1 MPDSD
6 EGLPVVYVR
15 VCVNVDSLRIGYEG
29 EVELTPRIQ
38 KLVSAGYL
46 QILGH
51 VWVAPRLEPAVRT
64 VRVVPVVDTPVAVA
78 SPTRVRAPR
87 KAVEDGAAGADQA

>member
-1 MPDSD
+1 MDGD

-15 VCVNVDSLRIGYEG
+15 VRVNVDSLRIGYEG

-51 VWVAPRLEPAVRT
+51 VWVPPEPEPVIPAVT
-64 VRVVPVVDTPVAVA
+64 TPVTVA
-78 SPTRVRAPR
+78 SPTRTRVPR
-87 KAVEDGAAGADQA
+87 KAAGSGAASADQA

>member
-1 MPDSD
+1 MPDD

-51 VWVAPRLEPAVRT
+51 VWVPPEPQPEPQP
-64 VRVVPVVDTPVAVA
+64 VVPVPVTLA
-78 SPTRVRAPR
+78 SPTRIRAP
-87 KAVEDGAAGADQA
+87 KVVENGPASADQA

>member
-1 MPDSD
+1 M
-6 EGLPVVYVR
+6 VYVR

-29 EVELTPRIQ
+29 DVELTPRIQ

-51 VWVAPRLEPAVRT
+51 VWVPPEPEPPTMAPAT
-64 VRVVPVVDTPVAVA
+64 VA
-78 SPTRVRAPR
+78 SPTRTRAPR
-87 KAVEDGAAGADQA
+87 KVADNGAAGADPA

>member
-1 MPDSD
+1 MDGD

-38 KLVSAGYL
+38 KLVSAGYI

-51 VWVAPRLEPAVRT
+51 AWVPPEPAPVAPAAAAPAT
-64 VRVVPVVDTPVAVA
+64 VA
-78 SPTRVRAPR
+78 SPTRTRIQR
-87 KAVEDGAAGADQA
+87 KAATGDGAASADQA